1 MAFFLAGAF
10 FGAGAI
16 EVTLDAFFVV
26 FLAFFFVAI
35 LFPLLNGITNHNILW
50 LALNC
55 VQLNYTYNILLVYN
69 AFVFKCQ

>member
-1 MAFFLAGAF
+1 
-10 FGAGAI
+10 
-16 EVTLDAFFVV
+16 LDAFFVV